1 MMKLRIKRMVL
12 LLALVLGLS
21 SCASPEEAKPNLWEN
36 RYKTPEVNLQEWVG
50 HYWRSGNIENNGG
63 LTMDFFLYEE
73 QGKFYGY
80 LSIDEWEYIE
90 VDGENRTH
98 RIKQRMLTTV
108 SVRGE
113 EVFVYFYEDIPMEF
127 SMDFSMEN
135 EWEEAY
141 SGAYGRGDLLF
152 FMKREGEDIITT
164 WEKPFPAETE
174 ESLAERK
181 FSERDLL
188 SCELA
193 GEKDK
198 EAFLTARGVQDA
210 EKPFFEYY
218 DEDGTLLLTV
228 YMEDPAEGG
237 TGIYYFYT
245 MTGNLYVQGFGIP
258 ACEEAE
264 WADRRFDVTK
274 DGGNGDGSGV
284 EDYEESYEYN
294 DGGQLVCFLS
304 EGTITDM
311 GEPYRD
317 RIIEINW
324 SYREDGTLEKKEG
337 YYNDRVFG
345 TTGLA
350 ETCFYDAEER
360 LIHSYAYITHGST
373 EDFYIYLGDG
383 SNPDYRLM
391 LDHFGADTCALAL
404 LHYTN

>member
-1 MMKLRIKRMVL
+1 MMKLRIKRMAL

-21 SCASPEEAKPNLWEN
+21 SCASPEEAKANLCEN

-50 HYWRSGNIENNGG
+50 HYWRSGNIENKGG

-90 VDGENRTH
+90 VEGENRTH
-98 RIKQRMLTTV
+98 RTKQRMLTTV
-108 SVRGE
+108 SVRGG

-127 SMDFSMEN
+127 SVEN
-135 EWEEAY
+135 EWEEACSGVY
-141 SGAYGRGDLLF
+141 SRGDLLF
-152 FMKREGEDIITT
+152 SMKREGEDIITT

-181 FSERDLL
+181 FSGRDFL

-198 EAFLTARGVQDA
+198 EAFLAARGVQDT

-228 YMEDPAEGG
+228 YMDDPAEGG

-245 MTGNLYVQGFGIP
+245 MAGNLYVQGFGIP

-274 DGGNGDGSGV
+274 DGGIGDGSGV
-284 EDYEESYEYN
+284 EGYEESYEYN
-294 DGGQLVCFLS
+294 DGGQLVRFLS

-317 RIIEINW
+317 RVIEVTY

-337 YYNDRVFG
+337 FYNAWVFG
-345 TTGLA
+345 TTGCS
-350 ETCFYDAEER
+350 ETCFYDTEER

-391 LDHFGADTCALAL
+391 LDHSGADTCALAL
-404 LHYTN
+404 LHYTD